1 MEFPGD
7 GRRMRNRGEEV
18 VVVVV
23 VVVVEEER
31 NGFRVMIKGPLG
43 GA

>member
-7 GRRMRNRGEEV
+7 GRRMRDRGEE
-18 VVVVV
+18 VVV